1 MLSLVSKFVT
11 LGLYGL
17 TPGAGDVR
25 ALYYFQTIIQFYALS
40 ILVMCAIYCFIAE
53 SIFPFKHIT
62 DQVSV
67 TEI

>member
-1 MLSLVSKFVT
+1 MLSLVSQFVT

-25 ALYYFQTIIQFYALS
+25 ALYYSQTIIHFYALS
-40 ILVMCAIYCFIAE
+40 ILMICAIYCFIAE
-53 SIFPFKHIT
+53 SIFPSKHIT
-62 DQVSV
+62 DKVLV